1 MLKKILKP
9 SIIVVIQVILLVILI
24 LCITPFL
31 LKNTDS
37 LNHFRQV
44 MLRFKWPLLLIHGFF
59 YILLYFLWSLLIN
72 VLSRQQVT
80 PPSNEQLRGALNARL
95 YLIGAFIIFEC
106 LNLLR

>member
-1 MLKKILKP
+1 MLKKFLKP

-37 LNHFRQV
+37 LNHFRQ
-44 MLRFKWPLLLIHGFF
+44 LIQHFKWPLLLIHGGF
-59 YILLYFLWSLLIN
+59 YILLYFLWPLLIS
-72 VLSRQQVT
+72 VLSRRQT
-80 PPSNEQLRGALNARL
+80 MPPSDEQRRSALNARL
-95 YLIGAFIIFEC
+95 YLIGSFIIFEC

>member
-31 LKNTDS
+31 LQNADS

-44 MLRFKWPLLLIHGFF
+44 ISHFKWPLLIIHGFF
-59 YILLYFLWSLLIN
+59 YTLLYFLWPLLIN
-72 VLSRQQVT
+72 VLSRQQAT
-80 PPSNEQLRGALNARL
+80 PPSDEQRRGALNARL